1 MSSRATPEPG
11 DSRIRTVIADDE
23 PLARDRLRTLLEA
36 EGDAEVVAECGDGKE
51 AIRAVAKHGPDLL
64 FLDIR
69 MPGIDGFGV
78 IDAIGEDAVPAVVF
92 VTAYG
97 EYALQAFEVRG
108 LDYLLKPFDRE
119 RFGKTMERVRQ
130 HLARRS
136 STALRSQLK
145 ELIDDIRGESRHPE
159 RFVIKT
165 GGKVFFVS
173 ADEIDWVEAEGNYV
187 RLHVGS
193 STHLLRETMTRLEER
208 LDASRFVRVHRS
220 SIVNL
225 ERVKEM
231 QPWFN
236 GEYVVI
242 LKDGTRV
249 VMSRGYRQ
257 KLSHLFGSG

>member
-1 MSSRATPEPG
+1 MSSRPAKGTARP
-11 DSRIRTVIADDE
+11 RIRAVIVDDE
-23 PLARDRLRTLLEA
+23 PLARERLRTLLGEQ
-36 EGDAEVVAECGDGKE
+36 GDVDVVAECGDGRE
-51 AIRAVAKHGPDLL
+51 AIRAVAAHSPDLL
-64 FLDIR
+64 FLDVR
-69 MPGIDGFGV
+69 MPGTDGFGV
-78 IDAIGEDAVPAVVF
+78 IDAIGEERVPAVVF

-97 EYALQAFEVRG
+97 EHALRAFEVRG

-119 RFGKTMERVRQ
+119 RFAKTMERVRQ
-130 HLARRS
+130 HLARRGS
-136 STALRSQLK
+136 AELRTQLL
-145 ELIDDIRGESRHPE
+145 ELIDGLRQEPRHPE
-159 RFVIKT
+159 RFVVKT
-165 GGKVFFVS
+165 GGRVFFVG
-173 ADEIDWVEAEGNYV
+173 ADEIDWVEADGNYV

-193 STHLLRETMTRLEER
+193 AAHLLRETMAHLEER
-208 LDASRFVRVHRS
+208 LDPSRFVRVHRS

-257 KLSHLFGSG
+257 KLAHLFGSG